1 MAWWMEWDTIL
12 SGQDPKDPLQ
22 VQMFFLEWPDCEEVG
37 RGSERGQVVRGM
49 GEALRT
55 STVATVYEPVW

>member
-22 VQMFFLEWPDCEEVG
+22 VQMFFLEWLAGEEVG